1 MIKNTK
7 HNQIK
12 KIIILFFILCSI
24 VIFPNSVFATEQSEL
39 EDKIENTI
47 NSVLQ
52 NYINNI
58 NLDKEVETAVNEA
71 IEKFFNNLDKESLEK
86 DIKDNVKSALQ
97 SNLYDIQTK
106 FEEVIVEKTY
116 EVTNNLLNEKV
127 RQEIGNEIRN
137 MVKSHNDSCYYEDE
151 ETGRRYLKPGAKL
164 ISDSEVNNMV
174 NNVVKYVNSY
184 TTIGEQISST
194 VKNDTTEFIYLADFI
209 TDYLFT
215 SDEKLEAANSNGGNL
230 TKVDRLKDYITAD
243 KVISDL
249 RSKLN
254 IDITNEI
261 KDVLKESVN
270 TYLSSCS
277 GESIFN
283 DIKTGIYYYIKEN
296 GSFEEVEK
304 NGFSDKAI
312 EYITGQITKIVSSNI
327 EYQVAPYVANVA
339 EGLLDEIIFTMSSD
353 YINNG
358 VGNLIKNSVPYG
370 VEERFKNSLSDLMYD
385 NVVKYT
391 DAYLKSLKN
400 NSNLRGLINREF
412 APYTSSDYGYTVLY
426 NVGIKWHYTYDENGN
441 VESRTE
447 VDTETMT
454 YTKNTIFPE
463 IKNYIKNAMVE
474 YINGNKGIEIL
485 ELARSNI
492 EDVLTDSI
500 LKPLVIEINSAVS
513 NWIINGIV
521 EDIWNAIREQV
532 YQYLK
537 NIENDMD
544 SFQQETGIIL
554 GDILKEIRV
563 EEGPL
568 YDKQISFEDLANSP
582 FLISSERG
590 KIIVPRQNKYDRLND
605 ATLEIGVISIYE
617 EPTYDSSKRI
627 IYDATNSANELTNP
641 FAKNPYGA
649 TINTYYGSF
658 GIPGIAGISRTLAE
672 YSSRG
677 IKNLEPEEAYV
688 LSHQKD
694 TTYYPDAVQ
703 MAYWHIEKD
712 IRGVDTSV
720 DEGIVDRNTYNIVTT
735 LLRIASSINNAYQS
749 FVHSLETSEA
759 AALLKAQN
767 IILDNKWDN
776 INHITQIMNMVSNVS
791 EVLKDPYKI
800 FENLIKDFLPGEKEK
815 IEGKDSEDPVAGIEL
830 YTEATALGKA
840 LDNWN
845 AFEEEN
851 GANLVDR
858 TDYSKVEVSYSKDTD
873 KILVGPFTID
883 YIREFFVPI
892 SDTDSEMY
900 DKDTGIISFT
910 GIIDAKLYADDEKT
924 IEIKDWQFV
933 YPDKRSIVTDYD
945 KQYKFPYPNE
955 VFYLEFPSMENYSI
969 NTLSKMRF
977 QLEKMD
983 ADGQT
988 YELKGGYDQLLWMGV
1003 DIPLVCPLPALA
1015 CVHGVIGGHATS
1027 PVSWCPLLCCPIH
1040 KTPTGTPPLHFAWN
1054 GHLFG
1059 HQYFCQQV
1067 PLGTNLHAMNLE
1079 QIIYSKIYKEYK
1091 YIDIELGEVKPY
1103 YVTSVNTTQNM
1114 QESVNKGNLLER
1126 TESVPILPF
1135 LPNYDTYPGYPNY
1148 PQYPGSPN
1156 YPDVP
1161 YSFNSDIYPDYASYP
1176 YYTGKGPNGASDPTY
1191 PYYPENRVIP
1201 LTFHISGTVWLDNPG
1216 GTEAEANG
1224 VIDENERGIPNV
1236 EVILY
1241 KKGDKDY
1248 IAKTLT
1254 NEEGYYIFEYVRV
1267 GFDYYVEFAYDG
1279 MTYKTT
1285 EYLQSDIR
1293 ENNNNQNIQT
1303 QTEKYKKNPE
1313 NYLTSSHAL
1322 ENVAERDAFNDKFYN
1337 ISENLATA
1345 KDGSTI
1351 DLEYKTWE
1359 TSNGSVSILIT
1370 TDDREITKDEFKMY
1384 ARTMET
1390 SLYLP
1395 VDNQYQVDF
1404 ADLDLYKDGTTKYIK
1419 TYPCL
1424 EHINLG
1430 LIQREQGDFG
1440 TKSDVYQVI
1449 TTEKLDSETGN
1460 DIQKYKYDDKNV
1472 NDDHYDIL
1480 NRNTGYY
1487 TDIPYNQEL
1496 NPDDVAYRYD
1506 SEEIYGDNAELVS
1519 TILTEKS
1526 EQNVYIEYKL
1536 LIKNRGTLESGRLLE
1551 IEDSFDADLEYSS
1564 KYDFTDLASWIEV
1577 PMNEEGKVTKEEI
1590 LWEYRAGTENGY
1602 STIYTD
1608 DLKDKSLA
1616 PGETIEIHLILKVKK
1631 DENRTLKM
1639 DLAPNEFKEN
1649 ITEVTI
1655 YAYDEGLIDKTSNP
1669 GSARLGNPR
1678 TYADGTDTAP
1688 LLKLIYEQDY
1698 SLENSNTIQG
1708 YVWEDIVTDLLK
1720 DNNQLISNGIIDDGE
1735 VKIND
1740 VKVELIEVLRDPKTG
1755 AEIEVLRKTPSGTD
1769 YYRTGEDIVVDGQTI
1784 DIQDGEYKFFKL
1796 ENGTFRVKFTYGDEY
1811 QLVKDLTFNAQDYK
1825 TLSLDTIYQ
1834 QYNNPSLEVMIMLDT
1849 SENMKTD
1856 NKGNL
1861 MRTAITPLVDSL
1873 YKNVQKVKIGGYMF
1887 SEPAGTVERKVGFV
1901 EKPNA
1906 GSVID
1911 LFKDEAIN
1919 AGRTLSE
1926 SIEDAL
1932 NQFSRNADGKV
1943 ILILTDGYMKE
1954 TEKDKE
1960 ALLKAKERG
1969 VQVITIACSMDEW
1982 DDKAFGTEEA
1992 PTAGILYN
2000 IKHGNCEQYV
2010 SKVALEDILLEFE
2023 KVLPNLTDAKD
2034 VEYSYKYY
2042 VDGKEYE
2049 DIYSRKHN
2057 IDYSSVI
2064 TNENAEVLHIENILS
2079 LQRELEAENS
2089 KEEKDT
2095 DKINNLQTEISNRI
2109 LELAKNT
2116 KVTAITPNRN
2126 ITFLHNNSKT
2136 QNTNMGLIER
2146 PKVEFK
2152 VDEEVSNIRITLA
2165 NGEVII
2171 DTSKGLNQNVQ
2182 EIVNDRFN
2190 IFMDEEIM
2198 QGATIE
2204 IQYKITVTNNGEVDT
2219 LADYFTY
2226 DMFNPEETYYATTTV
2241 ANKIGT
2247 IYDYYTNTVF
2257 RAEDNNNINVEVN
2270 DVDLKGLRFD
2280 GITIKNWQELFDEKR
2295 KERVTPEIRKITTRL
2310 NENDMPVLLNETVV
2324 WQSKNSIKLNENVEN
2339 YIDNDEIKI
2348 IETKS
2353 LKDTP
2358 IYPNI
2363 SKEAISNT
2371 GVSSISFYV
2380 NYSKQLSANDDTDTL
2395 LYKNS
2400 TEIVERLNA
2409 VGRRDYIAVTGNY
2422 KPHDENSQEYDSVY
2436 SEDVVILPPFGQD
2449 MNYVLYIIIALGATL
2464 IVVAGVLFI
2473 KRKVL

>member
-1 MIKNTK
+1 MGKNIK
-7 HNQIK
+7 HNYIK
-12 KIIILFFILCSI
+12 KVIVLFFILCSTFA
-24 VIFPNSVFATEQSEL
+24 FPKSALATEQSEL
-39 EDKIENTI
+39 EDKIESTI

-58 NLDKEVETAVNEA
+58 NLDKEVEEAVNEA
-71 IEKFFNNLDKESLEK
+71 IEEFFNNLDKEALEN
-86 DIKDNVKSALQ
+86 DLKDNIKSALQ

-106 FEEVIVEKTY
+106 FEEVIEEKTY

-137 MVKSHNDSCYYEDE
+137 MVRAHNDSCYYEDE
-151 ETGRRYLKPGAKL
+151 ETGQRYLRPGAKL
-164 ISDSEVNNMV
+164 ISDSEANNMV

-184 TTIGEQISST
+184 TTIGDQISST
-194 VKNDTTEFIYLADFI
+194 IKNDTTEFIYLADFI

-215 SDEKLEAANSNGGNL
+215 SDEKIEAVNSNGGNL
-230 TKVDRLKDYITAD
+230 TKTDRLKEYITAD
-243 KVISDL
+243 KVIADL
-249 RSKLN
+249 RAKFN
-254 IDITNEI
+254 VDITDEI
-261 KDVLKESVN
+261 KDVLKESVEV
-270 TYLSSCS
+270 YLSSCS

-304 NGFSDKAI
+304 NGFSDEAI
-312 EYITGQITKIVSSNI
+312 EYITDQITKIVSGNI

-358 VGNLIKNSVPYG
+358 VGDLIKSSVPYG
-370 VEERFKNSLSDLMYD
+370 VDQRFSNSLSDLMYD

-391 DAYLKSLKN
+391 DAYLKSLKDN
-400 NSNLRGLINREF
+400 ANLRGLINREF

-426 NVGIKWHYTYDENGN
+426 NVGIKWRYTYDEYGN
-441 VESRTE
+441 VETRTE
-447 VDTETMT
+447 VDTATMT
-454 YTKNTIFPE
+454 YTKETIFPE
-463 IKNYIKNAMVE
+463 IKNSIKNAMVE

-485 ELARSNI
+485 ELARSNM
-492 EDVLTDSI
+492 EDVLRDSI
-500 LKPLVIEINSAVS
+500 LKPLVVNINTAVS
-513 NWIINGIV
+513 EWIVNGIV

-563 EEGPL
+563 EESPF
-568 YDKQISFEDLANSP
+568 YDKQISFEDLTNSP
-582 FLISSERG
+582 FLISSQRG
-590 KIIVPRQNKYDRLND
+590 RIIVARQNEYDRLND
-605 ATLEIGVISIYE
+605 ATLEVGVFSIYQT
-617 EPTYDSSKRI
+617 PTYDSSKRI
-627 IYDATNSANELTNP
+627 IYDPTSSEAALVNP
-641 FAKNPYGA
+641 FALNPYGPS
-649 TINTYYGSF
+649 INTYYGTF
-658 GIPGIAGISRTLAE
+658 GVPGIAGISRTLAE
-672 YSSRG
+672 YSSKG

-703 MAYWHIEKD
+703 MAYWKVEEEVRGEKYE
-712 IRGVDTSV
+712 VDK
-720 DEGIVDRNTYNIVTT
+720 GIVDTATYSTITT
-735 LLRIASSINNAYQS
+735 LLKIGSGISNLYQS
-749 FVHSLETSEA
+749 FLHQVDLLNA
-759 AALLKAQN
+759 NALLKANN
-767 IILDNKWDN
+767 II
-776 INHITQIMNMVSNVS
+776 INNNWEKLTRIANLGNLISS
-791 EVLKDPYKI
+791 IFDAAKDPNEI
-800 FENLIKDFLPGEKEK
+800 VTNLIDGFLQKDNEK
-815 IEGKDSEDPVAGIEL
+815 IEGKDAEDPIAGIEL
-830 YTEATALGKA
+830 YTEALALGQA

-883 YIREFFVPI
+883 YIREYFVPL
-892 SDTDSEMY
+892 SETDSEMY
-900 DKDTGIISFT
+900 DKETGIISFT

-933 YPDKRSIVTDYD
+933 YPDKRSVVSEYD
-945 KQYKFPYPNE
+945 SQYKYPYPNE
-955 VFYLEFPSMENYSI
+955 PFYLEFPSMENYSI

-988 YELKGGYDQLLWMGV
+988 YELEGGYDQLLWMGV
-1003 DIPLVCPLPALA
+1003 DVPLVCPLPALA
-1015 CVHGVIGGHATS
+1015 CTHGVVGGHPTS

-1040 KTPTGTPPLHFAWN
+1040 RTPTGTPPLHIAWN

-1067 PLGTNLHAMNLE
+1067 PLGNNLHAMNLE

-1091 YIDIELGEVKPY
+1091 YIDIELGEVKEY

-1114 QESVNKGNLLER
+1114 QESVNKGNLLQR
-1126 TESVPILPF
+1126 TESVPELPF

-1148 PQYPGSPN
+1148 PQYPGNPN
-1156 YPDVP
+1156 YPDMP
-1161 YSFNSDIYPDYASYP
+1161 YTFNSDLYPDYASYP
-1176 YYTGKGPNGASDPTY
+1176 HYTGKGPNGASDPTY

-1224 VIDENERGIPNV
+1224 IIDENERGIPNV

-1241 KKGDKDY
+1241 KKGDPDY
-1248 IAKTLT
+1248 VAKTLT

-1285 EYLQSDIR
+1285 EYLQSDVR
-1293 ENNNNQNIQT
+1293 ENNNDSRIQT
-1303 QTEKYKKNPE
+1303 QTEKYKSNPE

-1322 ENVAERDAFNDKFYN
+1322 ENVAERDTFNDKFYT

-1351 DLEYKTWE
+1351 ELEYKTWE
-1359 TSNGSVSILIT
+1359 TANGAVSTLIT

-1390 SLYLP
+1390 SLYFP

-1404 ADLDLYKDGTTKYIK
+1404 ADLDLYKDGTTTYTK

-1460 DIQKYKYDDKNV
+1460 DIQKYKYDNKNV

-1480 NRNTGYY
+1480 NRNAGYY

-1506 SEEIYGDNAELVS
+1506 SEELYGNNAELVS

-1536 LIKNRGTLESGRLLE
+1536 LIKNRGTLQSGRLLE
-1551 IEDSFDADLEYSS
+1551 IENSFDSDLEYSS

-1577 PMNEEGKVTKEEI
+1577 SMNEAGKVDKEEI

-1639 DLAPNEFKEN
+1639 DLGQDEFKEN

-1655 YAYDEGLIDKTSNP
+1655 YSYNEGLMDKTSNP

-1708 YVWEDIVTDLLK
+1708 YVWEDIVSGLLK
-1720 DNNQLISNGIIDDGE
+1720 DNNQLISNGIIDEDE

-1740 VKVELIEVLRDPKTG
+1740 VKVELVEVLRDPTTG
-1755 AEIEVLRKTPSGTD
+1755 EEIEVLRKTPSGTD
-1769 YYRTGEDIVVDGQTI
+1769 YYRTGEDIVVDGQTV
-1784 DIQDGEYKFFKL
+1784 DIQDGEYRFYKL
-1796 ENGTFRVKFTYGDEY
+1796 ENGTFRIKFTYGDEY
-1811 QLVKDLTFNAQDYK
+1811 QLAKDLTFNAQDYK

-1849 SENMKTD
+1849 SENMKVD

-1873 YKNVQKVKIGGYMF
+1873 YKNVQKVKIGAYMF
-1887 SEPAGTVERKVGFV
+1887 SEPAGGELRKVGLT
-1901 EKPNA
+1901 EKPN
-1906 GSVID
+1906 GGNVID
-1911 LFKDEAIN
+1911 LFKNEAIN
-1919 AGRTLSE
+1919 TGKTLSE

-1932 NQFSRNADGKV
+1932 NQFSRNANGKV

-1954 TEKDKE
+1954 TDKDKE

-1982 DDKAFGTEEA
+1982 DDKTFGTEEA

-2023 KVLPNLTDAKD
+2023 KTLPNLTDAKD
-2034 VEYSYKYY
+2034 VEYSYTYY
-2042 VDGKEYE
+2042 VGGEAYE

-2064 TNENAEVLHIENILS
+2064 TNENAEVLHLENILA
-2079 LQRELEAENS
+2079 LQRELEAENN
-2089 KEEKDT
+2089 KEEKDV
-2095 DKINNLQTEISNRI
+2095 DKINSLQTEISNRI
-2109 LELAKNT
+2109 LELANNT

-2146 PKVEFK
+2146 PKVELK
-2152 VDEEVSNIRITLA
+2152 IDEEVSNIKITLA

-2171 DTSKGLNQNVQ
+2171 DTSKDLTKNVQ
-2182 EIVNDRFN
+2182 EIKNDRFN
-2190 IFMDEEIM
+2190 IFMDQEIM

-2247 IYDYYTNTVF
+2247 LYDYYTNTIF
-2257 RAEDNNNINVEVN
+2257 RAEDNNRISVEVN
-2270 DVDLKGLRFD
+2270 DVDLNRLRFD
-2280 GITIKNWQELFDEKR
+2280 GITIRNWQELFDEKR
-2295 KERVTPEIRKITTRL
+2295 NERVTPEIKKITTRL
-2310 NENDMPVLLNETVV
+2310 NEDDTPVLLNETVA
-2324 WQSKNSIKLNENVEN
+2324 WQSQNSIKLHEDVEN
-2339 YIDNDEIKI
+2339 YIDNDEVKI
-2348 IETKS
+2348 VETKS
-2353 LKDTP
+2353 LRDTP
-2358 IYPNI
+2358 IYPNV

-2400 TEIVERLNA
+2400 AEIVERLND

-2422 KPHDENSQEYDSVY
+2422 IPHDENSKEYDSVY
-2436 SEDVVILPPFGQD
+2436 AEDVVILPPFGQD
-2449 MNYVLYIIIALGATL
+2449 MNYVLYICIALGATL
-2464 IVVAGVLFI
+2464 IIAIGVVFI
-2473 KRKVL
+2473 KKKVM

>member
-1 MIKNTK
+1 MEKNTK
-7 HNQIK
+7 HNLILK
-12 KIIILFFILCSI
+12 VIVLFFILCSTFL
-24 VIFPNSVFATEQSEL
+24 FPNIVLATEQSEL
-39 EDKIENTI
+39 EDKIESTI
-47 NSVLQ
+47 NIVLQ

-58 NLDKEVETAVNEA
+58 NLDKEVETVVNDA
-71 IEKFFNNLDKESLEK
+71 IEKFFSELDKEALEQEL
-86 DIKDNVKSALQ
+86 KDNIKSALQ

-106 FEEVIVEKTY
+106 FEEVITEKTY

-127 RQEIGNEIRN
+127 REEIGNEMRAMISR
-137 MVKSHNDSCYYEDE
+137 HNDSCYYEDE
-151 ETGRRYLKPGAKL
+151 ETGYRYLRPGAKL
-164 ISDSEVNNMV
+164 ISENEANNMV

-184 TTIGEQISST
+184 TTIGDQISANI
-194 VKNDTTEFIYLADFI
+194 KNDTTEFIYLADFI

-215 SDEKLEAANSNGGNL
+215 SDEKIDAVNSNGGNL
-230 TKVDRLKDYITAD
+230 TKTDRLKDYITAD

-249 RSKLN
+249 RAKLN

-261 KDVLKESVN
+261 RDVLKESVN
-270 TYLSSCS
+270 TYLSSAS

-304 NGFSDKAI
+304 NGFSDDAI
-312 EYITGQITKIVSSNI
+312 EYITDQITKIVSGNI
-327 EYQVAPYVANVA
+327 QYQVAPYVANVA
-339 EGLLDEIIFTMSSD
+339 EGLLNEIIFTLSSD

-358 VGNLIKNSVPYG
+358 IGDLIKNSVPYG
-370 VEERFKNSLSDLMYD
+370 VEQRFNNSLSDLMYD

-391 DAYLKSLKN
+391 DEYLKSLKN

-426 NVGIKWHYTYDENGN
+426 NVGIKYRYTYDEDGN
-441 VESRTE
+441 VVSRTE
-447 VDTETMT
+447 IDTATMT
-454 YTKNTIFPE
+454 YAKNTMFPE
-463 IKNYIKNAMVE
+463 IKNSIKNAMTE

-492 EDVLTDSI
+492 EDVLRDSI
-500 LKPLVIEINSAVS
+500 LHPLVIDIDSAVS
-513 NWIINGIV
+513 EWILNGIV

-563 EEGPL
+563 EENPF
-568 YDKQISFEDLANSP
+568 YNKQISFEDLANNP

-590 KIIVPRQNKYDRLND
+590 RIIVARQNEYDRLND
-605 ATLEIGVISIYE
+605 ATLEVGVFSIFE
-617 EPTYDSSKRI
+617 TPTYDSSKRI
-627 IYDATNSANELTNP
+627 IYDPTSSEAALINP
-641 FAKNPYGA
+641 FALNPYGPS
-649 TINTYYGSF
+649 INTYYGTF
-658 GIPGIAGISRTLAE
+658 GVPGIAGISRTLAE

-688 LSHQKD
+688 LAHQKD
-694 TTYYPDAVQ
+694 TSYYPDAVQ
-703 MAYWHIEKD
+703 NAYWHVEQD
-712 IRGVDTSV
+712 ARGVEYEV
-720 DEGIVDRNTYNIVTT
+720 DGGIVDTATYGVIIT
-735 LLRIASSINNAYQS
+735 LLKIGSSISNFYQS
-749 FVHSLETSEA
+749 FLHEIDMLEASA
-759 AALLKAQN
+759 VLKANN
-767 IILDNKWDN
+767 IILNNQWENLTN
-776 INHITQIMNMVSNVS
+776 IVNLGNLISIITDAT
-791 EVLKDPYKI
+791 KDPNKI
-800 FENLIKDFLPGEKEK
+800 LENLIAGFLPKENEK
-815 IEGKDSEDPVAGIEL
+815 IEGKDAEDPLAGAEL
-830 YTEATALGKA
+830 YTEAMALGTA

-883 YIREFFVPI
+883 YVREFFVPI
-892 SDTDSEMY
+892 SESDSEMY

-933 YPDKRSIVTDYD
+933 YPDKRSVVSEYD
-945 KQYKFPYPNE
+945 QQYKFPYPNE
-955 VFYLEFPSMENYSI
+955 VFYLEFPSTANYSI

-1015 CVHGVIGGHATS
+1015 CIHGVVGGHPTS

-1040 KTPTGTPPLHFAWN
+1040 RTPTGTPPLHIAWN
-1054 GHLFG
+1054 GHLLG

-1067 PLGTNLHAMNLE
+1067 PLGTDLHAMNLE

-1091 YIDIELGEVKPY
+1091 YIDIELGEVKQY

-1114 QESVNKGNLLER
+1114 QEIVNKGNLLER
-1126 TESVPILPF
+1126 TENVPVLPF

-1148 PQYPGSPN
+1148 PQYPGSSN
-1156 YPDVP
+1156 YPDIP
-1161 YSFNSDIYPDYASYP
+1161 YTFNSDIYPDYASYP
-1176 YYTGKGPNGASDPTY
+1176 HYTGKGPNGASDPTY

-1216 GTEAEANG
+1216 GTESEANG

-1241 KKGDKDY
+1241 KKGDSDY

-1285 EYLQSDIR
+1285 EYLLSNYR
-1293 ENNNNQNIQT
+1293 EGNNNNTKI
-1303 QTEKYKKNPE
+1303 QTEKYTSNPE

-1322 ENVAERDAFNDKFYN
+1322 ENAVERDAFNDKFYN

-1351 DLEYKTWE
+1351 ELEYKTWE
-1359 TSNGSVSILIT
+1359 TANGAVSTLIT
-1370 TDDREITKDEFKMY
+1370 VDDREITKEEFKMY
-1384 ARTMET
+1384 ARTAET
-1390 SLYLP
+1390 SLYFP
-1395 VDNQYQVDF
+1395 VDNQYQVDL
-1404 ADLDLYKDGTTKYIK
+1404 ADLDLYNDGTTKYIK

-1449 TTEKLDSETGN
+1449 TTEKLESETGN
-1460 DIQKYKYDDKNV
+1460 DIQKYKFDDKNV
-1472 NDDHYDIL
+1472 EDNQYDIL
-1480 NRNTGYY
+1480 NRNNGYY
-1487 TDIPYNQEL
+1487 TNIPYNQEL

-1506 SEEIYGDNAELVS
+1506 SEEIYGGNAELVS

-1551 IEDSFDADLEYSS
+1551 IENSFDADLEYSS
-1564 KYDFTDLASWIEV
+1564 KYDFTDLTSWIEV
-1577 PMNEEGKVTKEEI
+1577 SMNDTGQVSKEEI
-1590 LWEYRAGTENGY
+1590 LWEYRAGTENDY

-1616 PGETIEIHLILKVKK
+1616 PGEVIEIHLILKVKK

-1639 DLAPNEFKEN
+1639 DLGTNEFKEN

-1655 YAYDEGLIDKTSNP
+1655 YAYDEGLMDKTSNP

-1688 LLKLIYEQDY
+1688 LLKLVYEQDY

-1708 YVWEDIVTDLLK
+1708 YVWEDIVEDLLK
-1720 DNNQLISNGIIDDGE
+1720 DNNQLISNGIIDENE

-1740 VKVELIEVLRDPKTG
+1740 VKVELIEVLRDPATG
-1755 AEIEVLRKTPSGTD
+1755 EEIEVLRKTPSGTD

-1784 DIQDGEYKFFKL
+1784 DIQDGEYRFYKL
-1796 ENGTFRVKFTYGDEY
+1796 ESGTFRVKFTYGDEY
-1811 QLVKDLTFNAQDYK
+1811 QLVKDLTYNAQDYK

-1849 SENMKTD
+1849 SENMTVD

-1861 MRTAITPLVDSL
+1861 MRTSITPLVDSL
-1873 YKNVQKVKIGGYMF
+1873 YKNIQKVKIGAYMF
-1887 SEPAGTVERKVGFV
+1887 SEPAGSVEMKAGLT

-1906 GSVID
+1906 GTVLD

-1919 AGRTLSE
+1919 VGRTLSE

-1982 DDKAFGTEEA
+1982 DDKTFGTEEA

-2057 IDYSSVI
+2057 IDYSSII

-2089 KEEKDT
+2089 KEKKDT
-2095 DKINNLQTEISNRI
+2095 DKINNLKAEISNRI
-2109 LELAKNT
+2109 LELANNT

-2126 ITFLHNNSKT
+2126 ITFLHDNSKT

-2152 VDEEVSNIRITLA
+2152 IDEEVSNIRIRLA
-2165 NGEVII
+2165 NGEIII
-2171 DTSKGLNQNVQ
+2171 DTSRGLTQNVQ
-2182 EIVNDRFN
+2182 EIKNDRFN

-2247 IYDYYTNTVF
+2247 IYDYYTNTIF

-2270 DVDLKGLRFD
+2270 DVDLNRLRFD

-2295 KERVTPEIRKITTRL
+2295 QERVTPEIKRITTRL
-2310 NENDMPVLLNETVV
+2310 NENDTSVLLDETVV
-2324 WQSKNSIKLNENVEN
+2324 WQSNNSIKLNENVEN
-2339 YIDNDEIKI
+2339 YIDNDEVKVV
-2348 IETKS
+2348 ETKS
-2353 LKDTP
+2353 LRDTP

-2380 NYSKQLSANDDTDTL
+2380 NYSKQLSANDSTDTL

-2400 TEIVERLNA
+2400 AEIVERLND

-2422 KPHDENSQEYDSVY
+2422 MPHDENSQEYDSVFT
-2436 SEDVVILPPFGQD
+2436 EDVVILPPFGQN
-2449 MNYVLYIIIALGATL
+2449 MNYVLYIIIALGCTL
-2464 IVVAGVLFI
+2464 IIVAGVLFI